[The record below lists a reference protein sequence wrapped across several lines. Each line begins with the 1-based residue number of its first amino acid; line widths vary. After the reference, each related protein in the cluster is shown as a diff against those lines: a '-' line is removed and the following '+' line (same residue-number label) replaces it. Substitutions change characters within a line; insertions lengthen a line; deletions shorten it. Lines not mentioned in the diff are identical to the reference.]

1 MSNVIRSLIVKVG
14 ADTTDFS
21 NKMNYMSKDL
31 GKISKSLNSTGR
43 DLSRAGATLTKGVT
57 LPVLGI
63 GAAAFKSSVDFE
75 SAFAGVKK
83 NSRRKR

>member
-31 GKISKSLNSTGR
+31 KGISKSLNSTDR
-43 DLSRAGATLTKGVT
+43 DL
-57 LPVLGI
+57 
-63 GAAAFKSSVDFE
+63 
-75 SAFAGVKK
+75 
-83 NSRRKR
+83 